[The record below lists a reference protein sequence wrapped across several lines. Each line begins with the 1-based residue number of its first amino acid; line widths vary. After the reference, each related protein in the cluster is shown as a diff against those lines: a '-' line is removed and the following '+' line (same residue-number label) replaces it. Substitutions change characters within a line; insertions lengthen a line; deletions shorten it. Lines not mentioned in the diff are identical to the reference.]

1 MHMQAIGN
9 SKSFLITLDLYDRVF
24 NDWMRRAVMSVLD
37 CYVRSQRTRDVLY
50 EHFIFCEYSGCY
62 LIFDAFECSQ

>member
-50 EHFIFCEYSGCY
+50 EHFIF
-62 LIFDAFECSQ
+62 DAFECSQ